1 MKYVVVFFK
10 SMSKLQVSAKM
21 KIHEGMGKAL
31 RRHAVESVLQ
41 AKKKDIGTLQF
52 DWFISSDGAEC
63 EIREIFESSEAA
75 LAHRSNLRELSLTL
89 FGKLVSP
96 NLVTIYGDPSPELL
110 EKVKEGGVDVK
121 VFSFLAGL

>member
-1 MKYVVVFFK
+1 
-10 SMSKLQVSAKM
+10 MSKLQVSAKM

-89 FGKLVSP
+89 FEKLSP
-96 NLVTIYGDPSPELL
+96 NLIIIQ
-110 EKVKEGGVDVK
+110 
-121 VFSFLAGL
+121 